1 MKALRRPLDPA
12 VEDKE
17 PASLIPSHQLK
28 NRYSERIAGGERRR
42 AELAR
47 AFRANALKRSE
58 TAASVLLNRPG
69 VSSSTTIRYAKTSDP
84 QRWYEPEAGAA
95 ILDAIIGAALDGADR
110 LVFVWPNRLGGALV
124 STSLAMQR
132 ARASGTLGYATF
144 GYWPWR
150 SGATFAARSILVNPA
165 DLLAV
170 ARKVCTEI
178 ERGAPWANGGLA
190 HEDLSLLELR
200 LAELLKPG
208 HGQRPGK
215 EGGEPVVVRSPT
227 VLETTVVFPPES
239 SGAPPYTADP
249 DQVLRRVRQYTC
261 IGELRLDD
269 RVGAAGDPLRAPFAV
284 LGLPAATTPEKLLP
298 YLRCARVAACG
309 MDVLIADLTAT
320 SRHSL
325 TDWEKPFA
333 ALLAGLDAVQGRRP
347 PVVAVAED
355 GHAFTAAR
363 RALRVHASAMS
374 PRRAVPLETGGY
386 LPGAG
391 VIGSREDL
399 PPVVFEPDIKDASLA
414 PIRNRLLAMGAKL
427 RERGEIQGIAAVSRA
442 LRFLRRVASL
452 PIGVEEARR
461 AADIL
466 YAEDDFAARAAF
478 RPKMELAPLGAV
490 ANNAPDLGREAERL
504 AREIE
509 EKVESWADETPVSA
523 KLAALLDSA
532 GGRAASVTVAM
543 PSERIGDVFLSSER
557 ALRWDCD
564 VVAAGALA
572 GRLAARQPK
581 QIVVVGPTPELVR
594 VLLTSI
600 HVPHRVVLIGDTA
613 GVGLIRSE
621 IWPITRV
628 DAFRPLASRAGALY
642 AALARSGADEKLDLG
657 EFEFRVRATAPE
669 GEVDFTRAGDDYKGD
684 IVRIGT
690 AGGGRFAYRA
700 GGDVLVY
707 SPGELRPFVR
717 SEARHVVP
725 GASIL
730 AMRDDVRETL
740 RRALSGSRRIQ
751 QELATYHEQIA
762 KIRARLPGAT
772 HTDQAR
778 RVVADMKRLDPSISD
793 DEVSNVRRWLTADLA
808 DRDAEGYRIPGAARD
823 WRRFSLFARA
833 IGMPEVVA
841 RAYWEGA
848 IRPTRSYRVHEGYAF
863 NQRLVQFVLDPEGV
877 AIGAGLFARL
887 PDLWQLVLA
896 AVDEVASVKVERYDG
911 SGGHAGDLARDARR
925 QKAHAIDI
933 EL

>member
-1 MKALRRPLDPA
+1 MAKGGGHYPDWSPRGFR
-12 VEDKE
+12 
-17 PASLIPSHQLK
+17 
-28 NRYSERIAGGERRR
+28 ERIASGEQRR

-47 AFRANALKRSE
+47 AFRANSRKRSE
-58 TAASVLLNRPG
+58 TATSVLLSRPG

-84 QRWYEPEAGAA
+84 QRWYEPEAGTA

-110 LVFVWPNRLGGALV
+110 LVFVWPNRLGGAFV
-124 STSLAMQR
+124 STALAMQR

-165 DLLAV
+165 DLLVV
-170 ARKVCTEI
+170 ARKVCTDI
-178 ERGAPWANGGLA
+178 EAGARWANGELA

-208 HGQRPGK
+208 HGQQPGK
-215 EGGEPVVVRSPT
+215 QGGEPVVVRSPT
-227 VLETTVVFPPES
+227 LLETTAVFPPEP
-239 SGAPPYTADP
+239 SGGPLYAADP
-249 DQVLRRVRQYTC
+249 DQVLRRVRQHTC

-269 RVGAAGDPLRAPFAV
+269 RVRAAGDPLRTPFAV
-284 LGLPAATTPEKLLP
+284 LGLPAATSPEKLLP
-298 YLRCARVAACG
+298 YLRCACVAARS
-309 MDVLIADLTAT
+309 MDVLVADLTAT
-320 SRHSL
+320 SRRSL
-325 TDWEKPFA
+325 IEWEKPFA

-347 PVVAVAED
+347 PVVAMAED

-363 RALRVHASAMS
+363 RALRAHASAMS
-374 PRRAVPLETGGY
+374 PRRTVPIEVGAY

-391 VIGSREDL
+391 AIGSREDLPPEL

-414 PIRNRLLAMGAKL
+414 PIRNGLLAMGAQL
-427 RERGEIQGIAAVSRA
+427 RERGEIQGAAAVSRA
-442 LRFLRRVASL
+442 LRFLSRIASL

-461 AADIL
+461 VADIL
-466 YAEDDFAARAAF
+466 YTEDDFAARAAF

-509 EKVESWADETPVSA
+509 AKVESWADETPVSA

-532 GGRAASVTVAM
+532 GGRAASVAVAM

-564 VVAAGALA
+564 VVGAGALA
-572 GRLAARQPK
+572 GRLAARRPEQL
-581 QIVVVGPTPELVR
+581 VVVGPTPELVR
-594 VLLTSI
+594 VLLTCI

-628 DAFRPLASRAGALY
+628 DAFRPLASRAEALY

-690 AGGGRFAYRA
+690 VGGGRFVYRP
-700 GGDVLVY
+700 GGDVLVH

-717 SEARHVVP
+717 REARHVVP
-725 GASIL
+725 GDSIL
-730 AMRDDVRETL
+730 AMGDHVRETL

-772 HTDQAR
+772 QTDQAR

-793 DEVSNVRRWLTADLA
+793 DEVSNVRRWLTADLG

-823 WRRFSLFARA
+823 WRRFGLFARA
-833 IGMPEVVA
+833 VGMPEAVA

-896 AVDEVASVKVERYDG
+896 AVDEVASVKVERYDE
-911 SGGHAGDLARDARR
+911 SGGHAGDLARDIRR
-925 QKAHAIDI
+925 RKAQAIDI